1 MWMLQRS
8 RLSALLLLL
17 FSLIVLY
24 ILPVAEINPTM
35 VAFVICLFA
44 TIIVAFA
51 SSELFHRIDIDQ
63 MKYKYTISG
72 ALGIFVGIIVY
83 FSLKDSNFFTLRW
96 VNTYGKEAMLI
107 VNLLCALYIFF
118 YKGKSSEA

>member
-1 MWMLQRS
+1 MWMLHRS

-17 FSLIVLY
+17 FSLIILF
-24 ILPVAEINPTM
+24 ILPIDEVDPNM

-51 SSELFHRIDIDQ
+51 LSELFHRISIDQ

-72 ALGIFVGIIVY
+72 VFGIVVGIIVY
-83 FSLKDSNFFTLRW
+83 FSLRDSSFFSLHW
-96 VNTYGKEAMLI
+96 VNVYGKDTMLI
-107 VNLLCALYIFF
+107 LNLITALYIFF
-118 YKGKSSEA
+118 YKGKRSEA

>member
-8 RLSALLLLL
+8 RLSALPLLL
-17 FSLIVLY
+17 FSLIILY
-24 ILPVAEINPTM
+24 ILPIAEVDPNM

-51 SSELFHRIDIDQ
+51 SSEIFHRVSIDQ

-72 ALGIFVGIIVY
+72 VLGIVVGIVVY
-83 FSLKDSNFFTLRW
+83 FSLRDSNFFTLHW
-96 VNTYGKEAMLI
+96 VNVYGKDVMLI
-107 VNLLCALYIFF
+107 LNLIAALYIFF